1 MSKPVAELIEATE
14 SFHLSDGLC
23 KNWEQKEEGGSDSV
37 NRYFAALPDAH
48 TYCQSI
54 GVPSHLPLKD
64 GLMQGHGYAT
74 IPWEERA
81 NITDPRV
88 GTSTGHIPV
97 YTRPP
102 RVCLG
107 WGGYD
112 EFLSW
117 QEAGRAV
124 HKDMV
129 KEEKWNLL
137 RDTTARFVNK
147 EGKVVSVVPNNIPKE
162 HFPHRPED
170 PVPLFDLLHGRR
182 GGSQRGPETA
192 EGVHNSQV
200 STAEKDSEHV
210 DHVKS
215 GELN

>member
-1 MSKPVAELIEATE
+1 MTPDGYKDTREHTE
-14 SFHLSDGLC
+14 RPRDV
-23 KNWEQKEEGGSDSV
+23 ETDDE
-37 NRYFAALPDAH
+37 
-48 TYCQSI
+48 
-54 GVPSHLPLKD
+54 PLKEAEMY
-64 GLMQGHGYAT
+64 LATGHRLLNNYTDADWKSGKLFP

>member
-64 GLMQGHGYAT
+64 GLMQGHGYASPSPGET
-74 IPWEERA
+74 AETKAQEPRRVTSRFIP
-81 NITDPRV
+81 D
-88 GTSTGHIPV
+88 HPV
-97 YTRPP
+97 SA
-102 RVCLG
+102 LA

-129 KEEKWNLL
+129 KEQKWNLE
-137 RDTTARFVNK
+137 RDTSARFVNK

-162 HFPHRPED
+162 HFPHCPED
-170 PVPLFDLLHGRR
+170 PVPLYDLLHGRR

-192 EGVHNSQV
+192 EGVHNSQA

-210 DHVKS
+210 DHFKS

>member
-1 MSKPVAELIEATE
+1 MTPDGYKDTDTREHTE
-14 SFHLSDGLC
+14 RPRDV
-23 KNWEQKEEGGSDSV
+23 ETD
-37 NRYFAALPDAH
+37 DD
-48 TYCQSI
+48 
-54 GVPSHLPLKD
+54 PLKEAEMYLATGHRLLNNYTDADWKSGKLFRDD
-64 GLMQGHGYAT
+64 GKDPEIMKKTITA

-129 KEEKWNLL
+129 KEEKWNLE
-137 RDTTARFVNK
+137 RDATARFVNK

-182 GGSQRGPETA
+182 GGSQRGRETA
-192 EGVHNSQV
+192 KGVHNSQA

>member
-1 MSKPVAELIEATE
+1 MTPNGYKDTREHTERPRDIETNDE
-14 SFHLSDGLC
+14 
-23 KNWEQKEEGGSDSV
+23 
-37 NRYFAALPDAH
+37 
-48 TYCQSI
+48 
-54 GVPSHLPLKD
+54 PLKEAEKYLATGHRLLNSYTDADWKSGNLFRDD
-64 GLMQGHGYAT
+64 GKDPEIMKKT
-74 IPWEERA
+74 ITAIPQEERA

-117 QEAGRAV
+117 QEAGRAL

-129 KEEKWNLL
+129 KEEKWNLE
-137 RDTTARFVNK
+137 RDTTTRFVNK
-147 EGKVVSVVPNNIPKE
+147 EGKVVSIVPNNIPKDR
-162 HFPHRPED
+162 FPPCHEP
-170 PVPLFDLLHGRR
+170 PVPLYDLLHGQE
-182 GGSQRGPETA
+182 GSFQRGPKTV
-192 EGVHNSQV
+192 EGVHNSQAP
-200 STAEKDSEHV
+200 TATKESEHV

-215 GELN
+215 GERN